1 MYWTN
6 ALLPTSPAETHLDLS
21 SLEEFMFCESMKENL
36 FMKKP
41 EAETEA
47 ESEPEAETEAES
59 EPEPELE
66 IAPQVDTEDDEVDE
80 IIASLTNELRIE
92 PDTHGSDSDD
102 DTPRAALQQ
111 PETKTIHQLPSVKPC
126 QDPLFWSIYRAIHGP
141 SEYARVAKNGNVEMD
156 EKRKTMEAFH
166 RIGSK
171 VASQQMNLKF
181 TKAGSVRM
189 SDELLTKPKTPIT
202 CIPMYCLYYEC
213 SIYIVNSQ
221 RKTILSFVNDSAS
234 QRILLYTNPDTKNP
248 MYYIDTEEQLHTLEY
263 LCMHYVCLESAEKPF
278 KAASHY
284 KMTDLELMASMVG
297 MEILPKTKKNELYE
311 KLVVHCM

>member
-41 EAETEA
+41 EP
-47 ESEPEAETEAES
+47 EPEADTEDKA
-59 EPEPELE
+59 EPEIEPE
-66 IAPQVDTEDDEVDE
+66 VDTEDDEVDE

-102 DTPRAALQQ
+102 DTPRASLQ

-189 SDELLTKPKTPIT
+189 SDELLTKPKTPIA

-213 SIYIVNSQ
+213 SIYIVNTQ
-221 RKTILSFVNDSAS
+221 RKTILPFVNESAS

-248 MYYIDTEEQLHTLEY
+248 TYYIDTEEQLHTLEY

-297 MEILPKTKKNELYE
+297 LEILPKTKKNELYE

>member
-6 ALLPTSPAETHLDLS
+6 ALLPSSPAETHLDLS
-21 SLEEFMFCESMKENL
+21 SLEEFMFRESMKENL

-41 EAETEA
+41 EPDAEDDA
-47 ESEPEAETEAES
+47 KA
-59 EPEPELE
+59 EPEPEIVPE
-66 IAPQVDTEDDEVDE
+66 VDTEDDEVDE

-102 DTPRAALQQ
+102 DTPRASLQQ

-189 SDELLTKPKTPIT
+189 SDELLTKPKTPIA

-213 SIYIVNSQ
+213 SIYIVNTQ
-221 RKTILSFVNDSAS
+221 RKTILPFVNESAS

-248 MYYIDTEEQLHTLEY
+248 TYYIDTEEQLHTLEY

-297 MEILPKTKKNELYE
+297 LEILPKTKKNELYE